1 MSTNLTRIGVRA
13 RANPALVFTSL
24 YHHITDID
32 NLRDCFRR
40 LKGEKALGVDGVSKA
55 MYEKDL
61 EANLRD
67 LSARLKRMGYR
78 PKPKRRTYVPKP
90 GSEKGRPLGISSFED
105 KIVELAAKRVLEP
118 LFETLFDDCSYGY
131 RPRRNPHH
139 CLDAVGRTIQ
149 QKRVNVVV
157 EADIR
162 GFFDHVNHEW
172 LLKFLQQRIGDRRVL
187 RLIVRMLKAGV
198 MEDGLTRAGEEGTPQ
213 GSIISP
219 LLPNIYLH
227 YVLDIWF
234 QRRIRRQCRGEAY
247 LFRYA
252 DDFVACFQ
260 YQADAEHFREILGR
274 RMEDFQLELAEE
286 KTQILEFGRY
296 ARVKA
301 CGRGEKPREWDFLGV
316 TFFCG
321 KTRHG
326 HFKVKRKT
334 SRKKLRQSVARFT
347 DWIRR
352 YRGLMPTGELLR
364 RAKARVVGHLNYYA
378 MTDNYDHCKLYV
390 HLVCRSLFKWL
401 NRRSQRKSYT
411 WKGYLQAL
419 CHVGWPKV
427 RIRIQLNPFSPTPN
441 V

>member
-1 MSTNLTRIGVRA
+1 VSTNLTRIGVRA

-118 LFETLFDDCSYGY
+118 LFESLFDDCSYGY

-198 MEDGLTRAGEEGTPQ
+198 MEDGLVYAGEVGTPQ
-213 GSIISP
+213 GSILSP
-219 LLPNIYLH
+219 LLSNIYLH
-227 YVLDIWF
+227 YVLDLWF
-234 QRRIRRQCRGEAY
+234 QRRIRRECRGEVY
-247 LFRYA
+247 LFRFA
-252 DDFVACFQ
+252 DDFLACFERRSD
-260 YQADAEHFREILGR
+260 ADQFRTALGD
-274 RMEDFQLELAEE
+274 RMEKFHLELAEE
-286 KTQILEFGRY
+286 KTRHLEFGRS
-296 ARVKA
+296 ARA
-301 CGRGEKPREWDFLGV
+301 NAYRSGRKPGDFDFLGM
-316 TFFCG
+316 TFYCG
-321 KTRHG
+321 KTRYG
-326 HFKVKRKT
+326 SFKVKRKT
-334 SRKKLRQSVARFT
+334 SRKKLRQSLARFT

-352 YRGLMPTGELLR
+352 YRNLLPTGELLR
-364 RAKARVVGHLNYYA
+364 RARARVNGHLNYYA
-378 MTDNYDHCKLYV
+378 ITDNSDSCHLYM
-390 HLVCRSLFKWL
+390 HLTSRVLFKWL
-401 NRRSQRKSYT
+401 NRRSQRKSYA
-411 WKGYLQAL
+411 WVGYHQAL
-419 CHVGWPKV
+419 RQIGWPTPRV
-427 RIRIQLNPFSPTPN
+427 RVDMNPFSPKLN